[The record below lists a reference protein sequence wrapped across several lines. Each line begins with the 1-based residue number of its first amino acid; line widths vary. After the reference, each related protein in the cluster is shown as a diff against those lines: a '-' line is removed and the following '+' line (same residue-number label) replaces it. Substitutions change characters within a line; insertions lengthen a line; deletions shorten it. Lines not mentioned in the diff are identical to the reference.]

1 MEAYAEDNV
10 IKKRKMSFAMED
22 TPLTSLSFKLVPVHS
37 LENEWSL
44 FKAHF
49 RTVQEKD
56 PNKEATTKRKSAA
69 SRHVLF
75 FDGSLFFLLQ
85 SSFETSSSS
94 SSLKGA
100 VSPYKFSRCYCKITV
115 CWYGDSLVWRLRN
128 YVKPQSNDRWILT
141 QNTATLMGV
150 TCCMGLA
157 TLMRGVGLYWL

>member
-44 FKAHF
+44 FKARF

-56 PNKEATTKRKSAA
+56 PKEEATTKRKSAA

-75 FDGSLFFLLQ
+75 FDGSLYF
-85 SSFETSSSS
+85 SF
-94 SSLKGA
+94 
-100 VSPYKFSRCYCKITV
+100 FSRVSK
-115 CWYGDSLVWRLRN
+115 
-128 YVKPQSNDRWILT
+128 
-141 QNTATLMGV
+141 
-150 TCCMGLA
+150 LA
-157 TLMRGVGLYWL
+157 QVQVHSGAPCHHINFHVVIFR